1 MPFRHRGGQVTIIPP
16 NTKHR
21 VEYWVNREETKVIYT
36 WFNAVGGTARIV
48 EWDYSDR
55 LENSDDALN
64 RLRDLVGADRKISS
78 FAGMGVG
85 RVQEQIER
93 RDIDFNQNIFDVALQ
108 KTHQMYPHL
117 SRNS

>member
-1 MPFRHRGGQVTIIPP
+1 LFRIFFYIRRTSPTGAVTRGT
-16 NTKHR
+16 R
-21 VEYWVNREETKVIYT
+21 ASIY
-36 WFNAVGGTARIV
+36 
-48 EWDYSDR
+48 Y
-55 LENSDDALN
+55 

-85 RVQEQIER
+85 RVQERIER